1 MASLIIRKPTID
13 DTGFL
18 NQLEE
23 LRNQIDSIDFQLIE
37 LVASRMNISEKMGE
51 YKFKNNV
58 AVLQMER
65 WLEILRTRS
74 DHGTLKGM
82 EPAFIE
88 RLMTLLHQESIRIQT
103 AILDNLKTNEDHWSE
118 EE

>member
-1 MASLIIRKPTID
+1 MD
-13 DTGFL
+13 
-18 NQLEE
+18 
-23 LRNQIDSIDFQLIE
+23 
-37 LVASRMNISEKMGE
+37 ISAKMGE

-74 DHGTLKGM
+74 EHGTLRSM
-82 EPAFIE
+82 EPAFVE

-103 AILDNLKTNEDHWSE
+103 AILDNLKTKEDPWSE
-118 EE
+118 E

>member
-1 MASLIIRKPTID
+1 
-13 DTGFL
+13 
-18 NQLEE
+18 
-23 LRNQIDSIDFQLIE
+23 
-37 LVASRMNISEKMGE
+37 MNISEKMGE

-65 WLEILRTRS
+65 WQEILRTRTG
-74 DHGTLKGM
+74 HGTLLKM

-118 EE
+118 E